1 MAEPCHRCAGISPK
15 RGIPAIV
22 PGVLLVLMPKCPAC
36 LAGYVALLSGVS
48 LPFAAASAL
57 RLGLI
62 CVGVASVAFFLWRGF
77 TAKVRTERRNA
88 KE

>member
-48 LPFAAASAL
+48 LSFPVAQALRIALIAVCAGSVVFFLGRGFAA
-57 RLGLI
+57 
-62 CVGVASVAFFLWRGF
+62 
-77 TAKVRTERRNA
+77 RRR
-88 KE
+88 